1 MVDVAAKLN
10 DKSIPALHPRSVR
23 VLPRDAKVAKGIKHP
38 LTKVGFNKNDPS
50 QSAEWPWDQFTRRRI
65 ADGTVS
71 VVVPGEPQQAPEEH
85 APEQQ
90 HRRSRSHSE

>member
-23 VLPRDAKVAKGIKHP
+23 VLPRDAAVAKGIKHP

-50 QSAEWPWDQFTRRRI
+50 QSAEWPWDRFTRRRI
-65 ADGTVS
+65 ADGTVT
-71 VVVPGEPQQAPEEH
+71 VVVPEPQPTAPEP
-85 APEQQ
+85 ATEQQ
-90 HRRSRSHSE
+90 HRRSRTHTE